1 LFASPVG
8 TQSQLVGTRQ
18 QDKRAALHLIQSSS
32 ALRNEADIRVA
43 MNRILRAIG
52 RPMLDAPRSK
62 TIEWKII
69 QSYIWVLRAPRDVD
83 GHKTCSLARHGAYEV
98 RLIEPS
104 EMPRGDAIPFW
115 IELFDHERKTTL
127 DSFGNDDL
135 EVVAISAAALIAEA
149 EMLHRHP
156 TRRWWRLN
164 SRR

>member
-1 LFASPVG
+1 VARKVNYLAQGNKTDVQHF
-8 TQSQLVGTRQ
+8 
-18 QDKRAALHLIQSSS
+18 IYSST
-32 ALRNEADIRVA
+32 LPNEAEIRVA
-43 MNRILRAIG
+43 MKRMLRTISELLKKA
-52 RPMLDAPRSK
+52 RVMSDVPRSK
-62 TIEWKII
+62 AIEWKII
-69 QSYIWVLRAPRDVD
+69 QSYTWVLRAPRDID

-104 EMPRGDAIPFW
+104 DMPQGDATPFW

-135 EVVAISAAALIAEA
+135 EEAAITAGALIAEA

-164 SRR
+164 NRR